1 MASELREL
9 TEEEKWR
16 FWKSPAAIMEIGGK
30 KFAVPNLS
38 DLRITPEGEMARR
51 RVAATQEPMF

>member
-38 DLRITPEGEMARR
+38 DLRITPDNEVVLLLGR
-51 RVAATQEPMF
+51 PG